1 MAMNLS
7 SAANMSLPREY
18 QRDLLNPSNDAFSF
32 WKLPEECR
40 ESLEPM
46 IQISEPIANSYLF
59 EEYLDDRNRRPPSIL
74 RAYYPIKNLIPR
86 NLRHF
91 ANSIV
96 IRARRQNGFPQ
107 WPCETALVDFWR
119 QWLRTSLELVGDEYG
134 WHIGFWPEGK
144 QCCVVLTHDVES
156 PEGLSRMTHMADLE
170 EEQGFRSAWNLPLAQ
185 YPIDWKMVEDLR
197 SRGFEFGAHGL
208 SHDGRLFRSRKDFDS
223 LAPIVERVALEH
235 DLRGFRSPSTLRN
248 AEWISSMRFDFDSS
262 FSDTDPYEPQ
272 PGGTCSL
279 FPFFLSDMI
288 ELPYTLPQDHTLIH
302 ILKRDP
308 LPIWTTKAQWIAAM
322 GGMILVLTHPDYSGT
337 GRHLNDYRELL
348 RRLREI
354 ENSWCALPSMVAEWW
369 RRRSQASLFV
379 GDGSPVIVAPDA
391 DGVVALHLN
400 ANPLARE

>member
-1 MAMNLS
+1 MAMSLS
-7 SAANMSLPREY
+7 SAVNLSLPREY
-18 QRDLLNPSNDAFSF
+18 EDDLPSASNDAFSF

-74 RAYYPIKNLIPR
+74 RAYYPIKNFIPR

-96 IRARRQNGFPQ
+96 IRARKRHGFPQ
-107 WPCETALVDFWR
+107 WPCETALLDFWR
-119 QWLRTSLELVGDEYG
+119 QWLRTSLELVGGEYG
-134 WHIGFWPEGK
+134 WHIGFWPAGK
-144 QCCVVLTHDVES
+144 KCCVVLTHDVES
-156 PEGLSRMTHMADLE
+156 PEGLSRMRYMADLE

-223 LAPIVERVALEH
+223 LAPVVERIALEH

-248 AEWISSMRFDFDSS
+248 AEWIATMRFDFDSS

-272 PGGTCSL
+272 SGGTCSV

-288 ELPYTLPQDHTLIH
+288 ELPYTLPQDHTLLH

-322 GGMILVLTHPDYSGT
+322 GGMILVLTHPDYSGS

-348 RRLREI
+348 RRLRAL
-354 ENSWCALPSMVAEWW
+354 ENSWHALPSAVAECW
-369 RRRSQASLFV
+369 RHRSQARLFV
-379 GDGSPVIVAPDA
+379 ADGSPVVIAPRADA
-391 DGVVALHLN
+391 AVSVRLSAE
-400 ANPLARE
+400 PLARE

>member
-7 SAANMSLPREY
+7 SAANMSVPREY
-18 QRDLLNPSNDAFSF
+18 EHELPSPSNDAFSF

-59 EEYLDDRNRRPPSIL
+59 EEYLDHRNRRPPSIL
-74 RAYYPIKNLIPR
+74 RAYYPIKNFIPR

-134 WHIGFWPEGK
+134 WHIGFWPAGK

-156 PEGLSRMTHMADLE
+156 PEGLSRMRYMADLE

-223 LAPIVERVALEH
+223 LAPIVERIALEH
-235 DLRGFRSPSTLRN
+235 DLKGFRSPSTLRN
-248 AEWISSMRFDFDSS
+248 AEWIATMRFDFDSS

-272 PGGTCSL
+272 SGGTCSV

-288 ELPYTLPQDHTLIH
+288 ELPYTLPQDHTLLH

-348 RRLREI
+348 RRLRAL
-354 ENSWCALPSMVAEWW
+354 ENSWHALPSAVAEWW
-369 RRRSQASLFV
+369 RHRSQASLFV
-379 GDGSPVIVAPDA
+379 ADGSPVIIAPGADA
-391 DGVVALHLN
+391 AVSVRLSAE
-400 ANPLARE
+400 PLARA